1 MVRQTERLSNQLA
14 ERFARVPFRKL
25 YLIKCVRCEKQPSL
39 TDSIS
44 NLSLINRRNNK
55 IYSVNNLAG

>member
-1 MVRQTERLSNQLA
+1 MVRQTERLSDQLA

-44 NLSLINRRNNK
+44 NLSLIH
-55 IYSVNNLAG
+55 SVNNLAG